1 MARWAMWERVTI
13 VESRLK
19 VSGHSVHLMLFML
32 PMGLFVTG
40 IIFDLFHLMGGPSL
54 LALAGYWQV
63 VGGLL
68 AAGIAGLA
76 GFVDLLFLRAGTR
89 ARRVAIAH
97 GLINGG
103 VLAMFAVIWLIRV
116 GDPER
121 AAGAMLVAVEVLVLL
136 FGAVAAW
143 LAGELVE
150 EAPAGEDTRPV
161 TLRRR
166 AVQAIGAFV
175 GAR

>member
-1 MARWAMWERVTI
+1 MRERVTR

-40 IIFDLFHLMGGPSL
+40 IIFDFFHLLGGPSL
-54 LALAGYWQV
+54 LAMAGYWQI

-68 AAGIAGLA
+68 GAAIVGLA
-76 GFVDLLFLRAGTR
+76 GIVDLLFLHPGTR

-103 VLAMFAVIWLIRV
+103 VLAMFAVIWLVRV
-116 GDPER
+116 GDPAR
-121 AAGAMLVAVEVLVLL
+121 AAGAGLVTVELLVLL
-136 FGAVAAW
+136 LGGVAAW

-150 EAPAGEDTRPV
+150 GVPADDRERPV

-175 GAR
+175 SAR

>member
-1 MARWAMWERVTI
+1 M
-13 VESRLK
+13 ESRLK

-54 LALAGYWQV
+54 LAMAGYWQV
-63 VGGLL
+63 VGGLFG
-68 AAGIAGLA
+68 AAIAGLA
-76 GFVDLLFLRAGTR
+76 GIADLLFLQPGTR

-103 VLAMFAVIWLIRV
+103 VLAMFAVVWLVRV

-121 AAGAMLVAVEVLVLL
+121 AAGAMLVAVELL
-136 FGAVAAW
+136 ILLLGAVAAW

-150 EAPAGEDTRPV
+150 GVPADGEARPA
-161 TLRRR
+161 TLRSR
-166 AVQAIGAFV
+166 AVQAIGAFMT
-175 GAR
+175 AR

>member
-1 MARWAMWERVTI
+1 MTI

-40 IIFDLFHLMGGPSL
+40 IIFDLFHLMGGPAL
-54 LALAGYWQV
+54 LAMAGYWQV

-76 GFVDLLFLRAGTR
+76 GLVDLLFLQPGTR

-103 VLAMFAVIWLIRV
+103 VLAMFAVIWLVRV

-121 AAGAMLVAVEVLVLL
+121 AAGAMLVAVETLVLL
-136 FGAVAAW
+136 GGAVAAW

-150 EAPAGEDTRPV
+150 ETPAEDEARPA

-166 AVQAIGAFV
+166 AVRAIGAIV